1 MIACTT
7 LPCTSV
13 NRKSQPVWHTGHRQA
28 AFGLIYLFLRQR
40 FNHKLDA
47 PRLQKV
53 SPRLS
58 PDGNQ
63 LAYLA
68 PVNGVLN
75 VWVGPS
81 DKPEA
86 AKAVT
91 ADKKRGI
98 RIYYWAY
105 TNEHLLYLQDSD
117 GDEDYHVYRVDLQ
130 KGETK

>member
-1 MIACTT
+1 MSFARVLGVCVIAWLFYTM
-7 LPCTSV
+7 PAWAEMP
-13 NRKSQPVWHTGHRQA
+13 QPTPTGA
-28 AFGLIYLFLRQR
+28 KTGLIERKILFG
-40 FNHKLDA
+40 NPDKA
-47 PRLQKV
+47 

-58 PDGNQ
+58 PDGKQ

-86 AKAVT
+86 AKPVT

-105 TNEHLLYLQDSD
+105 TNEHLLYL
-117 GDEDYHVYRVDLQ
+117 H
-130 KGETK
+130 